1 MADLDEIDPQAP
13 ARPRGRRR
21 SAAAAPAAEPAADA
35 PVEADPPVEADVPAP
50 RSRRRSAAAAPAE
63 EPAADAPPPRSR
75 RRSAAAAPAEP
86 AADAP
91 VEADAPIEANAP
103 APRSRRRSAR
113 VVAEPEE
120 EEGNAP
126 APRRRGG
133 LRGLRHANANANRER
148 EANVLIDPEEGKREE
163 EGEEEGGEEGAEG
176 GEGGEEGA
184 EGGEGGG
191 AMGIIAQMLQGTVNF
206 LKTDPIEEKYG
217 HDRDEEPVPSLKQ
230 LYDGVKENPDDQGV
244 IDQATTRFSELK
256 DEHREEG
263 CDTDINIAMKQR
275 CSGLKAG
282 LYLGLY
288 DIRKSVDESLKQ
300 MRPIQQPAVLRRIDR
315 AVRPTE
321 NDNEDN
327 VFVPADV

>member
-1 MADLDEIDPQAP
+1 MD
-13 ARPRGRRR
+13 
-21 SAAAAPAAEPAADA
+21 
-35 PVEADPPVEADVPAP
+35 
-50 RSRRRSAAAAPAE
+50 
-63 EPAADAPPPRSR
+63 
-75 RRSAAAAPAEP
+75 
-86 AADAP
+86 
-91 VEADAPIEANAP
+91 AP
-103 APRSRRRSAR
+103 APRARRRSAR
-113 VVAEPEE
+113 VEAELEE

-126 APRRRGG
+126 EPPPLRRRGG

-163 EGEEEGGEEGAEG
+163 GEEGEE
-176 GEGGEEGA
+176 GEGGEDGED
-184 EGGEGGG
+184 GEGGG

-206 LKTDPIEEKYG
+206 LKTDPIEEKY
-217 HDRDEEPVPSLKQ
+217 DSAREEPLYPVVKE

-256 DEHREEG
+256 DEHQEEG

-275 CSGLKAG
+275 CSGVKAG

-321 NDNEDN
+321 NDNENN

>member
-1 MADLDEIDPQAP
+1 
-13 ARPRGRRR
+13 
-21 SAAAAPAAEPAADA
+21 
-35 PVEADPPVEADVPAP
+35 
-50 RSRRRSAAAAPAE
+50 
-63 EPAADAPPPRSR
+63 
-75 RRSAAAAPAEP
+75 
-86 AADAP
+86 
-91 VEADAPIEANAP
+91 
-103 APRSRRRSAR
+103 
-113 VVAEPEE
+113 
-120 EEGNAP
+120 
-126 APRRRGG
+126 
-133 LRGLRHANANANRER
+133 
-148 EANVLIDPEEGKREE
+148 
-163 EGEEEGGEEGAEG
+163 
-176 GEGGEEGA
+176 
-184 EGGEGGG
+184 
-191 AMGIIAQMLQGTVNF
+191 MGIIAQMLQGTVNF